1 MNNNFGLWSGN
12 STSSFNVGSKS
23 FLGQISSDKI
33 NQNNT
38 DIYSTIEKLKKNIK
52 KPNILICGYTGSGK
66 TSIIQSLL
74 GEDLVTA
81 DKVGAGLPITQDYE
95 MYENEMIRIWDS
107 KGLEPDKGEDNF
119 ISETK
124 NFIYEMQQLPNVD
137 DHIHIFWYVINGAG
151 SKVTPTDLKI
161 IEIFPKESTILIISK
176 IDTAKRAKN
185 IQEIEDIK
193 KILINKANIS
203 EESIICTSDIEG
215 GRKGIDELFE
225 YSLKILPNA
234 YKKAFEEAQRINLE
248 RKLNLIE
255 SKEKE
260 ANNIIVQAINK
271 SKTDNIITIYNANIN
286 IVSHLSALYMIDKK
300 YIESIIYSL
309 SYMSLF
315 SLQPQ
320 GFFSIFAGDEKFI
333 DSMIFTSGF
342 GHYVKDEIKRLAI
355 AIARGDNIEVVDIDD
370 DNVFTNYLN
379 KYKKN
384 IKCNNVDDL
393 VKRISKDENLILLH
407 GDLAKDIYKIKTLKN
422 NLWAI
427 LISSLVVIIP
437 TLFVPMVN
445 IAVAGILGAG
455 IAAALGVRGINVLIL
470 LIKGGTLIFG
480 GGISGAKKVLEIL
493 RNKYD
498 IILDKKSSLLI
509 RCQK

>member
-23 FLGQISSDKI
+23 FLGQISLDKI

-74 GEDLVTA
+74 GEENVPQDRIKDGEPA
-81 DKVGAGLPITQDYE
+81 TQDYVK
-95 MYENEMIRIWDS
+95 YSNDLITIWDS
-107 KGLEPDKGEDNF
+107 KGLEPDKGEEEF
-119 ISETK
+119 INRTK
-124 NFIYEMQQLPNVD
+124 DFIRSMQDSSRNVD
-137 DHIHIFWYVINGAG
+137 DHIHIFWYVIQGFG
-151 SKVTPTDLKI
+151 GRVTNTDLKI
-161 IEIFPKESTILIISK
+161 IEIFPKESTIVIISK
-176 IDTAKRAKN
+176 IDITREKQFIA
-185 IQEIEDIK
+185 IK
-193 KILINKANIS
+193 EKLINDGKISDDRIINTSNI
-203 EESIICTSDIEG
+203 EA

-248 RKLNLIE
+248 RKLNLIG

-445 IAVAGILGAG
+445 IAVAGILSAG
-455 IAAALGVRGINVLIL
+455 IVAALGVRGINVLIL

-493 RNKYD
+493 RNKYN
-498 IILDKKSSLLI
+498 IILGKKSSLLI

>member
-1 MNNNFGLWSGN
+1 MENNFGMSSGI
-12 STSSFNVGSKS
+12 SVSSFNVSSKS
-23 FLGQISSDKI
+23 FISKISSDKI

-38 DIYSTIEKLKKNIK
+38 DVYSIIEELKKNIK
-52 KPNILICGYTGSGK
+52 KPNILICGYTGAGK

-74 GEDLVTA
+74 GNDLVPA
-81 DKVGAGLPITQDYE
+81 DKIGAGLPVTQDYE

-119 ISETK
+119 INETK
-124 NFIYEMQQLPNVD
+124 NFIYKMQQLPNVD
-137 DHIHIFWYVINGAG
+137 NHIHIYWYVINGAG

-161 IEIFPKESTILIISK
+161 IEIFPKESTVIIISK
-176 IDTAKRAKN
+176 IDTAIRPKN

-193 KILINKANIS
+193 NVLINKASIS

-248 RKLNLIE
+248 KKLNLIE

-260 ANNIIVQAINK
+260 ADNIILQAVNK
-271 SKTDNIITIYNANIN
+271 SKTDNILTIYNANID
-286 IVSHLSALYMIDKK
+286 IVSHLSALYIIDKK
-300 YIESIIYSL
+300 YIESIVYSL

-315 SLQPQ
+315 SLQPK

-342 GHYVKDEIKRLAI
+342 GNYVKDEIKRLAI
-355 AIARGDNIEVVDIDD
+355 AIARGDNIEVVET
-370 DNVFTNYLN
+370 DNDGIFTNYLN
-379 KYKKN
+379 RYKKN
-384 IKCNNVDDL
+384 IQCNNVDDL
-393 VKRISKDENLILLH
+393 VKRISNNENLILLH
-407 GDLAKDIYKIKTLKN
+407 GDLAKDVYKIKTLKN

-427 LISSLVVIIP
+427 LISSLALIIP
-437 TLFVPMVN
+437 TLFIPMVN
-445 IAVAGILGAG
+445 AVVAGILGVG

-470 LIKGGTLIFG
+470 IIKAGSLLFG

-498 IILDKKSSLLI
+498 IILGKQNSLLI
-509 RCQK
+509 KK